1 MAVTNWPGAA
11 ANATLNYIET
21 NDVLARGAAAGAY
34 FKKGLEAI
42 QKEYPSVIKEVRGR
56 GMMIGIELTKEG
68 AGGMLM
74 SLMIDKCVI
83 IAYTLNNP
91 KVIRI
96 EPPLIMPTEVI
107 DQVLTIF
114 REAVKTTAA
123 VIEDL

>member
-1 MAVTNWPGAA
+1 M
-11 ANATLNYIET
+11 
-21 NDVLARGAAAGAY
+21 LARSAAAGAY

-42 QKEYPSVIKEVRGR
+42 QKDYPSVIAAVRGR

-74 SLMIDKCVI
+74 SLMIDKRVI

-96 EPPLIMPTEVI
+96 EPPLIMPIGII

-114 REAVKTTAA
+114 REAVSSTAE